1 MKIFSE
7 DILILR
13 HLLVERNVELYKLH
27 LIYKLSPAQI
37 VRSIT
42 KLSDKNII
50 IDKET
55 SISITEF
62 GIKWIQAN
70 RSFVLL
76 KKFKNFNS
84 YNNNL
89 YNIGKIE
96 LNSLYKP
103 KIKSIDKRIF
113 KEG

>member
-13 HLLVERNVELYKLH
+13 QLLTEKNVDLYKLH
-27 LIYKLSPAQI
+27 QIYKLSPAQI
-37 VRSIT
+37 VRSVT
-42 KLSDKNII
+42 KLSNKNII

-55 SISITEF
+55 TINITEF
-62 GIKWIQAN
+62 GIKWIEAN
-70 RSFVLL
+70 RNFIFL
-76 KKFKNFNS
+76 KKFKNFSS
-84 YNNNL
+84 YNSNL
-89 YNIGKIE
+89 YNINKIE